1 MKKYIIPVFI
11 LLLVVAACDKSKLE
25 LSDPNLPTPEQSLS
39 TEAGLKGFALGI
51 IQKMVAFVPA
61 EGNSNIFQI
70 ALTNHTILG
79 DEAFVPYGNWGLR
92 WVNQVYSITLPSG
105 QVVINPNGVDQKT
118 QLQGFNSRDA
128 GERNAF
134 QYEWASCYY
143 IIAQSNQLL
152 KSLENPDISF
162 SGNADTK
169 RATLKAWAQWWKG
182 YAYSRIGSMYLAG
195 VITDDPGITND
206 NFVHR
211 TAIMAEADKVLNDCL
226 ATLATIN
233 AGADYDDVMTA
244 IVATFND
251 NQDIVSPDSW
261 KRQIYSLQARN
272 LLVNKKVKDMTAA
285 DWTQIQTLTAK
296 GIRATD
302 NIFKFG
308 MDPSGTND
316 ISSAFYHPYAFIG
329 EAQQYTFPSE
339 RLIQDF
345 KTGDL
350 RLSKGFTEFA
360 VPKVNIR
367 GRGLQLGTRW
377 NPIYIENGGLY
388 ATAANEGLVPWAAS
402 YEENEL
408 MTAEALI
415 RTNNIDEGLQHVDR
429 VRDFQNSGLAHV
441 SGTGLTQAQALEEL
455 RRERRV
461 GLFLRG
467 TAFYDAR
474 RWGVTEPAS
483 AGGGRAGA
491 IVMVPGNMLVPAQA
505 NPQAV
510 PCFMDYRY
518 LDYWDVP
525 QNELDF
531 NTPGP
536 NSPPVKN

>member
-195 VITDDPGITND
+195 VITDDPGVTND

-226 ATLATIN
+226 ATLATIS

-474 RWGVTEPAS
+474 RWGVNEPAS
-483 AGGGRAGA
+483 AGGGRANA